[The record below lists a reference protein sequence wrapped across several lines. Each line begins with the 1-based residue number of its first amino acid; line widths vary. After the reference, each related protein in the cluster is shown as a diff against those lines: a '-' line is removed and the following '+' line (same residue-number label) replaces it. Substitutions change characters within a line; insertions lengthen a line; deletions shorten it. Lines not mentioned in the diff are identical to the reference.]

1 MLVVFLAFILI
12 LAMILVK
19 IFIYLKENIMLLGSG
34 NEKVIAILLFLIIFN
49 IIIVIGVV
57 VFNSYMNNY
66 SLIGNIGITGDEGPP
81 GEQGPVQCPSQDK
94 LNIIRKNRSKNNTDP
109 NIDDSC

>member
-1 MLVVFLAFILI
+1 
-12 LAMILVK
+12 MILVK

-34 NEKVIAILLFLIIFN
+34 SEKVIAILLFLIIFN

-66 SLIGNIGITGDEGPP
+66 SLIGNIGIPGDEGPQ

-109 NIDDSC
+109 SIDDSC

>member
-34 NEKVIAILLFLIIFN
+34 NEKVIAILLFLIIELIKSLLSNSWVSFLFSSKETTFIPRKSSSSLIDSIGRESRIAFN
-49 IIIVIGVV
+49 NILYGLSIVI
-57 VFNSYMNNY
+57 
-66 SLIGNIGITGDEGPP
+66 
-81 GEQGPVQCPSQDK
+81 
-94 LNIIRKNRSKNNTDP
+94 
-109 NIDDSC
+109 

>member
-1 MLVVFLAFILI
+1 
-12 LAMILVK
+12 MILVK

>member
-1 MLVVFLAFILI
+1 MLVIFFALILI
-12 LAMILVK
+12 LSMFLVK
-19 IFIYLKENIMLLGSG
+19 IYIYLKENIMLLGSG
-34 NEKVIAILLFLIIFN
+34 SQKVIAILLLLIIFN
-49 IIIVIGVV
+49 VIIIIGVV